1 MQKNFSEIKRIG
13 RLLMRSREKQGLT
26 LQQCSALSGLDKSL
40 LVSLE
45 DGNQFAFKQDLVQM
59 QLLTSRYAKALGV
72 ELTAVAP
79 QMLVSPA
86 LINTSQINVPSYLA

>member
-1 MQKNFSEIKRIG
+1 MQKNFSEIKRVG

-26 LQQCSALSGLDKSL
+26 LQQCSALCGLNKSL
-40 LVSLE
+40 LVNLE

-59 QLLTSRYAKALGV
+59 QLLASRYAKVLGV

-86 LINTSQINVPSYLA
+86 LINTSQISVPGYLA